1 MQKFHSMTVIKKKIK
16 RFINSY
22 IIAPINNTL
31 LCISFPFLYPRNRF
45 TGLHYNNWEINK
57 FLTNSRKLA
66 YTNVRVHI
74 VNESKLPEIKS
85 AYYNSDIIIVPN
97 KKTLIVLNNKHKTVR
112 IDISK
117 YCSGEISYI
126 RKELSKENEINVYA
140 VVKDGIEI
148 APHFITETFITDKIM
163 YFILKVMKWFYYH
176 PLQWIHCIPM
186 YTELDALDNGWRL
199 KFGKQLCKDIKKS
212 LLREGGRR
220 RLKEYRIMQIKEK
233 YGFLHWYDA
242 EGNIEIM
249 REIIPKYEEL
259 SYHTCINCGKP
270 ATKRSTG
277 WICPY
282 CDNCIGDRD
291 YIDIK

>member
-66 YTNVRVHI
+66 YTNVLVHI

-85 AYYNSDIIIVPN
+85 AYYNSDIIIVPS

-163 YFILKVMKWFYYH
+163 YFILKVMEWFYHH

-186 YTELDALDNGWRL
+186 YTELDALDKGWRL

-220 RLKEYRIMQIKEK
+220 RLKDYRILQIKEK
-233 YGFLHWYDA
+233 WGRLCIYAYGDTF
-242 EGNIEIM
+242 EIM
-249 REIIPKYEEL
+249 EKIIPKYEEL

-282 CDNCIGDRD
+282 CDDCIGDRD

>member
-22 IIAPINNTL
+22 IIAPINNIL

-45 TGLHYNNWEINK
+45 TGLHYNNWEINT
-57 FLTNSRKLA
+57 FLNNCKKIA
-66 YTNVRVHI
+66 YTTVEIRI
-74 VNESKLPEIKS
+74 VNKSKLPDIKKLPTEFGIKFIRRDNIVTISNKHSSFSVDLSNYCDGKFLNFVISYNNNIIGAIIYIVVEDNVEIK
-85 AYYNSDIIIVPN
+85 D
-97 KKTLIVLNNKHKTVR
+97 
-112 IDISK
+112 
-117 YCSGEISYI
+117 
-126 RKELSKENEINVYA
+126 
-140 VVKDGIEI
+140 
-148 APHFITETFITDKIM
+148 HFIVKTFTTDRIM
-163 YFILKVMKWFYYH
+163 KFILKVMEWFYHH

-186 YTELDALDNGWRL
+186 YTELDALDKGWRL

-212 LLREGGRR
+212 LLKEGGRR
-220 RLKEYRIMQIKEK
+220 RLKDYRILQIKEK
-233 YGFLHWYDA
+233 WGRLCWYACGDTS
-242 EGNIEIM
+242 EIM
-249 REIIPKYEEL
+249 EKIIPKYEEL

-282 CDNCIGDRD
+282 CDDCIGDRD

>member
-45 TGLHYNNWEINK
+45 TGLYYNNWEINK
-57 FLTNSRKLA
+57 FLTNSRKA
-66 YTNVRVHI
+66 AHTNVLVHI

-85 AYYNSDIIIVPN
+85 AYCNSDIIIVPN
-97 KKTLIVLNNKHKTVR
+97 KKTLIVLNNKNKTVR

-117 YCSGEISYI
+117 YCNGEISYI
-126 RKELSKENEINVYA
+126 KKELSKENEINVYA

-148 APHFITETFITDKIM
+148 APHFIIETFITDKIM
-163 YFILKVMKWFYYH
+163 YFILKVMEWFYHH

-186 YTELDALDNGWRL
+186 YTELDALDKGWRL

-212 LLREGGRR
+212 LLREGGRK

-242 EGNIEIM
+242 GGNIEIM

-282 CDNCIGDRD
+282 CDDCIGDRD
-291 YIDIK
+291 YTDIK

>member
-1 MQKFHSMTVIKKKIK
+1 MQKFYSMTVIKKKIK

-57 FLTNSRKLA
+57 FLTNSRKA
-66 YTNVRVHI
+66 AHTNVLVHI

-85 AYYNSDIIIVPN
+85 AYYNSDIIIMPN
-97 KKTLIVLNNKHKTVR
+97 KKTLIVLSNKHKTVR

-117 YCSGEISYI
+117 YCNGEISYI
-126 RKELSKENEINVYA
+126 RKELSKENKINVYA

-148 APHFITETFITDKIM
+148 IPHFITETFITDKIM
-163 YFILKVMKWFYYH
+163 YFILKVMEWFYHH

-186 YTELDALDNGWRL
+186 YTELDALDKGWRL

-212 LLREGGRR
+212 LLREGGRK

-242 EGNIEIM
+242 GGNIEIM

-282 CDNCIGDRD
+282 CDDCIGDRD

>member
-1 MQKFHSMTVIKKKIK
+1 MQKFYSMTVIKKKIK

-57 FLTNSRKLA
+57 FLTNSRKA
-66 YTNVRVHI
+66 AHTNVLVHI

-85 AYYNSDIIIVPN
+85 AYYNSDIIIMPN
-97 KKTLIVLNNKHKTVR
+97 KKTLIVLSNKHKTVR

-117 YCSGEISYI
+117 YCNGEISYI
-126 RKELSKENEINVYA
+126 RKELSKENKINVYA

-163 YFILKVMKWFYYH
+163 YFILKVMEWFYHH

-186 YTELDALDNGWRL
+186 YTELDALDKGWRL

-212 LLREGGRR
+212 LLREGGRK

-242 EGNIEIM
+242 GGNIEIM

-282 CDNCIGDRD
+282 CDDCIGDRD

>member
-22 IIAPINNTL
+22 IIAPINNIL

-66 YTNVRVHI
+66 YTNVLVHI

-85 AYYNSDIIIVPN
+85 AYYNSDIIIMPN

-117 YCSGEISYI
+117 YCNEEISYI

-148 APHFITETFITDKIM
+148 DPHFITETFITDKIM
-163 YFILKVMKWFYYH
+163 YFILKSMEWFYHH

-186 YTELDALDNGWRL
+186 YTELDALDKGWR
-199 KFGKQLCKDIKKS
+199 KAFGIKICKDIK
-212 LLREGGRR
+212 
-220 RLKEYRIMQIKEK
+220 
-233 YGFLHWYDA
+233 
-242 EGNIEIM
+242 
-249 REIIPKYEEL
+249 
-259 SYHTCINCGKP
+259 
-270 ATKRSTG
+270 
-277 WICPY
+277 
-282 CDNCIGDRD
+282 
-291 YIDIK
+291 

>member
-1 MQKFHSMTVIKKKIK
+1 MQKFYSMTVIKKKIK

-57 FLTNSRKLA
+57 FLTNSRKA
-66 YTNVRVHI
+66 AHTNVLVHI

-85 AYYNSDIIIVPN
+85 AYYNSDIIIMPN
-97 KKTLIVLNNKHKTVR
+97 KKTLIVLSNKHKTVR

-117 YCSGEISYI
+117 YCNGEISYI
-126 RKELSKENEINVYA
+126 RKELSKENKINVYA

-163 YFILKVMKWFYYH
+163 YFILKVMEWFYHH

-186 YTELDALDNGWRL
+186 YTELDALDKGWRL

-212 LLREGGRR
+212 LLREGGRK

-242 EGNIEIM
+242 GGNIEIM

-259 SYHTCINCGKP
+259 SYYTCINCGIP

-282 CDNCIGDRD
+282 CDDCIGDRD

>member
-31 LCISFPFLYPRNRF
+31 LCIFFPFLYPRNRF

-57 FLTNSRKLA
+57 FLTNSRKA
-66 YTNVRVHI
+66 AHTNVLVHI

-85 AYYNSDIIIVPN
+85 AYYNSDIIIVPS
-97 KKTLIVLNNKHKTVR
+97 KKTLIVLNNKNKTVR

-117 YCSGEISYI
+117 YCNGEISYI

-163 YFILKVMKWFYYH
+163 YFILKVMEWFYHH

-186 YTELDALDNGWRL
+186 YTELDALDKGWRL

-212 LLREGGRR
+212 LLREGGRK

-242 EGNIEIM
+242 GGNIEIM

-282 CDNCIGDRD
+282 CDDCIGDRD

>member
-45 TGLHYNNWEINK
+45 TGLHYNNWEINT
-57 FLTNSRKLA
+57 FLDNCKKMS
-66 YTNVRVHI
+66 YTTTEIKI
-74 VNESKLPEIKS
+74 VNKSKLPDIKKLPTEFGMKFIRKNNIVTISNKYSSFSVDLSEYCTGKVLNSVISYKGNNDVIIYIVVEDNVEIK
-85 AYYNSDIIIVPN
+85 D
-97 KKTLIVLNNKHKTVR
+97 
-112 IDISK
+112 
-117 YCSGEISYI
+117 
-126 RKELSKENEINVYA
+126 
-140 VVKDGIEI
+140 
-148 APHFITETFITDKIM
+148 HFIIKTFTTDRIM
-163 YFILKVMKWFYYH
+163 KFILKVMEWFYHH

-220 RLKEYRIMQIKEK
+220 KLKDYRILQIKEK
-233 YGFLHWYDA
+233 WGRLCWYACGDTF
-242 EGNIEIM
+242 EIM
-249 REIIPKYEEL
+249 EKIIPKYEEL

-282 CDNCIGDRD
+282 CDDCIGDRD

>member
-22 IIAPINNTL
+22 IIALINNIL

-66 YTNVRVHI
+66 YTNVLVHI

-85 AYYNSDIIIVPN
+85 AYYNSDIIIMPN
-97 KKTLIVLNNKHKTVR
+97 KKTLIVLNNKNKTVR

-126 RKELSKENEINVYA
+126 RKELSKENEINIYA

-148 APHFITETFITDKIM
+148 TPHFITETFITDKIM
-163 YFILKVMKWFYYH
+163 YFILKVMEWFYHH

-186 YTELDALDNGWRL
+186 YTELDALDKGWRL
-199 KFGKQLCKDIKKS
+199 KFGKQICKDIKRS
-212 LLREGGRR
+212 LLKEGGRK

-242 EGNIEIM
+242 GGNIEIM
-249 REIIPKYEEL
+249 QEIIPKYEEL

-282 CDNCIGDRD
+282 CDDCIGDRD

>member
-57 FLTNSRKLA
+57 FLTNSRKSA
-66 YTNVRVHI
+66 YTNVLVHI

-126 RKELSKENEINVYA
+126 RKELSKENKINVYA

-148 APHFITETFITDKIM
+148 APHFITEKFITDKIM
-163 YFILKVMKWFYYH
+163 YFILKVMEWFYHH

-186 YTELDALDNGWRL
+186 YTELDALDKGWRL

-212 LLREGGRR
+212 LLREGGRK

-242 EGNIEIM
+242 GGNIEIM

-282 CDNCIGDRD
+282 CDDCIGDRD
-291 YIDIK
+291 YVDIK

>member
-1 MQKFHSMTVIKKKIK
+1 MQKFHSMTVIKNKIK

-85 AYYNSDIIIVPN
+85 VYCNSDIIIMPN

-117 YCSGEISYI
+117 YCNGEISYI

-163 YFILKVMKWFYYH
+163 YFILKVMEWFYHH

-212 LLREGGRR
+212 LLKEGGRR
-220 RLKEYRIMQIKEK
+220 RLKDYRILQIKEK
-233 YGFLHWYDA
+233 WGRLCWYACGDTF
-242 EGNIEIM
+242 EIM
-249 REIIPKYEEL
+249 EKIIPKYEEL

-282 CDNCIGDRD
+282 CDDCIGDRD

>member
-22 IIAPINNTL
+22 IIAPINNIL
-31 LCISFPFLYPRNRF
+31 LCISFHFLYPRNRF

-66 YTNVRVHI
+66 YTNVFVHI

-85 AYYNSDIIIVPN
+85 AYYNSDIIIMPN

-117 YCSGEISYI
+117 YCNGEISYI

-148 APHFITETFITDKIM
+148 APHFIKETFITDKIM
-163 YFILKVMKWFYYH
+163 YFILKVMEWFYHH

-186 YTELDALDNGWRL
+186 YTELDALDKGWRL
-199 KFGKQLCKDIKKS
+199 KFGKQICKDIKRS
-212 LLREGGRR
+212 LLKEGGRK

-242 EGNIEIM
+242 GGNIEIM

-282 CDNCIGDRD
+282 CDDCIGDRD

>member
-22 IIAPINNTL
+22 IIAPINNIL

-57 FLTNSRKLA
+57 FLTNSRKA
-66 YTNVRVHI
+66 AHTNVLVHI

-85 AYYNSDIIIVPN
+85 AYCNSDIIIMPN
-97 KKTLIVLNNKHKTVR
+97 KKTLIVLSNKHKTVH

-117 YCSGEISYI
+117 YCNGEISYI
-126 RKELSKENEINVYA
+126 RKELSKENKINVYA

-148 APHFITETFITDKIM
+148 APHFITEKFITDKIM
-163 YFILKVMKWFYYH
+163 YFILKVMEWFYHH

-186 YTELDALDNGWRL
+186 YTELDALDKGWR
-199 KFGKQLCKDIKKS
+199 KAFGIRICKDIKRS
-212 LLREGGRR
+212 LLREGGRK

-242 EGNIEIM
+242 NGNIEIM

-282 CDNCIGDRD
+282 CDDCIGDRD
-291 YIDIK
+291 YTDIK

>member
-1 MQKFHSMTVIKKKIK
+1 MQKFHSMTVIEKKIK

-66 YTNVRVHI
+66 HTNVFVHI

-85 AYYNSDIIIVPN
+85 AYYNSDIIIVPS
-97 KKTLIVLNNKHKTVR
+97 KKTLIILNNKHKTVR

-148 APHFITETFITDKIM
+148 SPHFITETFITDKIM
-163 YFILKVMKWFYYH
+163 YFILKVMEWFYHH

-186 YTELDALDNGWRL
+186 YTELDALDKGWRL
-199 KFGKQLCKDIKKS
+199 KFGKQICKDIKKN

-220 RLKEYRIMQIKEK
+220 RLRDYRIMQIKEK

-242 EGNIEIM
+242 GGNIEIM

-282 CDNCIGDRD
+282 CDDCIGDRD

>member
-1 MQKFHSMTVIKKKIK
+1 MQKFYSMTVIKKKIK

-66 YTNVRVHI
+66 YTNVLVHI

-85 AYYNSDIIIVPN
+85 VYCNSDIIIMPN
-97 KKTLIVLNNKHKTVR
+97 KKTLIVLSNKHKTVR

-117 YCSGEISYI
+117 YCNGEISYI
-126 RKELSKENEINVYA
+126 RKELSKENKINVYA

-148 APHFITETFITDKIM
+148 APHFITEKFITDKIM
-163 YFILKVMKWFYYH
+163 YFILKVMEWFYHH

-186 YTELDALDNGWRL
+186 YTELDALDKGWRL

-220 RLKEYRIMQIKEK
+220 RLKDYRILQIKEK
-233 YGFLHWYDA
+233 WGRLCLYDA
-242 EGNIEIM
+242 GGNIEIM
-249 REIIPKYEEL
+249 WEIIPKYEEL

-282 CDNCIGDRD
+282 CDDCIGDRD

>member
-66 YTNVRVHI
+66 YTNVLVHI

-85 AYYNSDIIIVPN
+85 AYCNSDIIIMPN

-117 YCSGEISYI
+117 YCNGEISYI
-126 RKELSKENEINVYA
+126 RKKLSKENEINVYA

-148 APHFITETFITDKIM
+148 TPHFITETFITDKIM
-163 YFILKVMKWFYYH
+163 YFILKVMEWFYHH

-186 YTELDALDNGWRL
+186 YTELDALDKGWRL
-199 KFGKQLCKDIKKS
+199 KFGKQICKDIKKS

-242 EGNIEIM
+242 GGNIEIM
-249 REIIPKYEEL
+249 QEIIPKYEEL

-282 CDNCIGDRD
+282 CDDCIGDRD

>member
-57 FLTNSRKLA
+57 FLTNSRKSA
-66 YTNVRVHI
+66 YTNVLVHI

-85 AYYNSDIIIVPN
+85 AYCNSDIIIIPN

-117 YCSGEISYI
+117 YCNGEISYI

-163 YFILKVMKWFYYH
+163 YFILKVMEWFYHH

-186 YTELDALDNGWRL
+186 YTELDALDKGWRL
-199 KFGKQLCKDIKKS
+199 KFGKQICKDIKKS
-212 LLREGGRR
+212 LLMEGGRK
-220 RLKEYRIMQIKEK
+220 RLKEYRIVQIKEK

-242 EGNIEIM
+242 GGNIEIM

>member
-31 LCISFPFLYPRNRF
+31 LCIFFPFLYPRNRF

-57 FLTNSRKLA
+57 FLTNSRKA
-66 YTNVRVHI
+66 AHTNVLVHI

-85 AYYNSDIIIVPN
+85 AYCNSDIIIMPN
-97 KKTLIVLNNKHKTVR
+97 KKTLIVLNNKNKTVR

-117 YCSGEISYI
+117 YCNGEISYI

-148 APHFITETFITDKIM
+148 VPHFITETFITDKIM
-163 YFILKVMKWFYYH
+163 YFILKVMEWFYHH

-186 YTELDALDNGWRL
+186 YTELDALDKGWRL

-212 LLREGGRR
+212 LLREGGRK

-242 EGNIEIM
+242 GGNIEIM

-282 CDNCIGDRD
+282 CDDCIGDRD

>member
-66 YTNVRVHI
+66 YTNVLVHI

-85 AYYNSDIIIVPN
+85 AYYNSDIIIVPS

-163 YFILKVMKWFYYH
+163 YFILKVMEWFYHH

-186 YTELDALDNGWRL
+186 YTELDALDKGWR
-199 KFGKQLCKDIKKS
+199 KAFGIKMCKDIKRS
-212 LLREGGRR
+212 LLKEGGRK
-220 RLKEYRIMQIKEK
+220 RLKEYRIGQIKEK
-233 YGFLHWYDA
+233 WGRLCWYDSS
-242 EGNIEIM
+242 GNIEIM
-249 REIIPKYEEL
+249 WEIIPKYEEESL
-259 SYHTCINCGKP
+259 NTCICCGKP

-282 CDNCIGDRD
+282 CDDCIGDRD

>member
-22 IIAPINNTL
+22 IIAPINNIL

-66 YTNVRVHI
+66 YTNVFVHI

-85 AYYNSDIIIVPN
+85 AYYNSDIIIMPN

-117 YCSGEISYI
+117 YCNGEISYI
-126 RKELSKENEINVYA
+126 RKELNKENEINVYA

-163 YFILKVMKWFYYH
+163 YFILKVMEWFYHH

-186 YTELDALDNGWRL
+186 YTELDALDKGWR
-199 KFGKQLCKDIKKS
+199 KAFGIRICKDIKRS
-212 LLREGGRR
+212 LLREGGRK
-220 RLKEYRIMQIKEK
+220 RLKEYRIVQIKEK
-233 YGFLHWYDA
+233 YGIFHLYDSG
-242 EGNIEIM
+242 GNIKIM
-249 REIIPKYEEL
+249 LEIIPKYEEL

-282 CDNCIGDRD
+282 CDDCIGDRN
-291 YIDIK
+291 YVDIK

>member
-57 FLTNSRKLA
+57 FLTNSRKA
-66 YTNVRVHI
+66 AHTNVLVHI

-85 AYYNSDIIIVPN
+85 AYCNSDIIIVSN
-97 KKTLIVLNNKHKTVR
+97 KKTLIVLSNKHKTVR

-117 YCSGEISYI
+117 YCNGEISYI

-163 YFILKVMKWFYYH
+163 YFILKVMEWFYHH

-186 YTELDALDNGWRL
+186 YTELDALDKGWRL

-212 LLREGGRR
+212 LLREGGRK

-242 EGNIEIM
+242 GGNIEIM

-282 CDNCIGDRD
+282 CDDCIGDRD